1 MKRIMKRI
9 TVVSLVLMTSLSVL
23 TGCNHYCS
31 YGGCMNKV
39 EEEGQRCSEH
49 RGLSND
55 PNYGLPEKY
64 KATGDWVK
72 K

>member
-1 MKRIMKRI
+1 MKKPIKRI
-9 TVVSLVLMTSLSVL
+9 TAISLVLITSLSML

-49 RGLSND
+49 QGLKDN
-55 PNYGLPEKY
+55 PNYGIPHSY
-64 KATGDWVK
+64 NTPGIRGQ
-72 K
+72 